1 MHRSKKKWSALAGVL
16 LLAATVL
23 AVLSWRAVAQ
33 ARALEIETPDL
44 ARLADGV
51 YTGEWSIPPV
61 TAEVEV
67 TVEGGRIT
75 EVRLVCHDHGLGGKA
90 ESLAGDVVEKQ
101 SLELDPVSG
110 ATVSSQCILKAVETA
125 LQQGG

>member
-1 MHRSKKKWSALAGVL
+1 M
-16 LLAATVL
+16 L

-67 TVEGGRIT
+67 TVEDKIIT
-75 EVRLVCHDHGLGGKA
+75 LSTGVTGQSEKRYLVQAVL
-90 ESLAGDVVEKQ
+90 
-101 SLELDPVSG
+101 VS
-110 ATVSSQCILKAVETA
+110 E
-125 LQQGG
+125 